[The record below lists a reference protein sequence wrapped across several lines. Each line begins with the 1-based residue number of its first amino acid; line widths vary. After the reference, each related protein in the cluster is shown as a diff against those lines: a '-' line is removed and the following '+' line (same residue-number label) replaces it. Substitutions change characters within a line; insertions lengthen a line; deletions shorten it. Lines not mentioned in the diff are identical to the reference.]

1 MYKVATLNKISKKGT
16 SLLTDKYEMTDDA
29 CAANAIIVR
38 SADMHEME
46 FCDDLLVIARAGAG
60 VNNIPLDKC
69 SEKGIVVFNTPGANA
84 NAVKELVIASMIMT
98 ARNLPA
104 ALEWGKTLS
113 EGVAA
118 AVEKG
123 KGQFTGEEIKG
134 KTLGVVGLGFIG
146 VMVANAAETL
156 GMKVIGFDPYLSL
169 KAAHDLSPSVKLFD
183 KLPDMLTNCDY
194 VTLHIPSNKE
204 TNGMFDYELITA
216 MSPKAVL
223 LNFSR
228 DKLVVPEDIKRAL
241 AEKKLRHYVTD
252 FPTDEMVG
260 VEGALLIPH
269 LGASTGESE
278 ENCAIMAVEE
288 LMDFI
293 EHGNILNSVNY
304 PTVQAGKWDVG
315 SRVVVLHKNIPSML
329 GTQTGALAKMGVN
342 ISNMMNKS
350 LGEHSCTLLDC
361 DVEVDEEEVQK
372 AFKVDGIISVRVI
385 PRGQ

>member
-16 SLLTDKYEMTDDA
+16 SLLTDKYEMTEDA

-38 SADMHEME
+38 SADMHDME
-46 FCDDLLVIARAGAG
+46 FCDNLLAIARAGAG
-60 VNNIPLDKC
+60 VNNIPIDKC
-69 SEKGIVVFNTPGANA
+69 SELGVVVFNTPGANA
-84 NAVKELVIASMIMT
+84 NAVKELVIASMIMA

-104 ALEWGKTLS
+104 AIEWEKTLT
-113 EGVAA
+113 EEVEA

-123 KGQFTGEEIKG
+123 KSQFTGEEIKG
-134 KTLGVVGLGFIG
+134 RTLGVVGLGFIG

-156 GMKVIGFDPYLSL
+156 GMKVVGYDPYLSL

-183 KLPDMLTNCDY
+183 KLAAMLPNCDY
-194 VTLHIPSNKE
+194 VTLHIPSNKD
-204 TNGMFDYELITA
+204 TNGMFNYELISA
-216 MSPKAVL
+216 MSPKTVL

-228 DKLVVPEDIKRAL
+228 DKLIVPEDVKRAL
-241 AEKKLRHYVTD
+241 DEKKIRHYVTD

-278 ENCAIMAVEE
+278 ENCAVMAVEE

-293 EHGNILNSVNY
+293 EHGNILNSVNF

-350 LGEHSCTLLDC
+350 LGEFSCTLLDC
-361 DVEVDEEEVQK
+361 DVDVDEEEVRE

-385 PRGQ
+385 PRG

>member
-16 SLLTDKYEMTDDA
+16 SLLTDKYEFTEDP
-29 CAANAIIVR
+29 CEANAIIVR
-38 SADMHEME
+38 SADMHEMD
-46 FCDDLLVIARAGAG
+46 FCDNLLAIARAGAG
-60 VNNIPLDKC
+60 VNNIPIDKC
-69 SEKGIVVFNTPGANA
+69 SELGIVVFNTPGANA
-84 NAVKELVIASMIMT
+84 NAVKELVIASMIMA

-104 ALEWGKTLS
+104 AIEWEKSLT

-156 GMKVIGFDPYLSL
+156 GMKVVGYDPYLSL
-169 KAAHDLSPSVKLFD
+169 KAAHDLSPSVTLFD
-183 KLPDMLTNCDY
+183 KLPAMLPNCDY
-194 VTLHIPSNKE
+194 VTLHIPSNKD
-204 TNGMFDYELITA
+204 TNGMFDYELICA
-216 MSPKAVL
+216 MPPKAVF

-228 DKLVVPEDIKRAL
+228 DKLVVPEDLKRAL
-241 AEKKLRHYVTD
+241 DEKKIRCYVTD

-278 ENCAIMAVEE
+278 ENCAVMAVEE

-304 PTVQAGKWDVG
+304 PTVQAGKWGVG

-329 GTQTGALAKMGVN
+329 GRQTGALASMGVN

-350 LGEHSCTLLDC
+350 LGEFSCTLLDC
-361 DVEVDEEEVQK
+361 DVEVDEEEVRE

-385 PRGQ
+385 PRG